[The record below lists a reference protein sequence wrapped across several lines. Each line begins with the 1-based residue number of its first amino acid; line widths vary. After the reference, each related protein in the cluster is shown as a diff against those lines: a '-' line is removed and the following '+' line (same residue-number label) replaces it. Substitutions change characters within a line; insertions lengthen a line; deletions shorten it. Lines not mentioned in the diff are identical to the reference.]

1 MKLKIDEQGHAV
13 LQDGKPVYVHDD
25 GKEVPF
31 DAEQAVGKI
40 ASLNAEAKQHRE
52 AKEAA
57 EAKLKAF
64 DGLDVDKAKK
74 ALETVAN
81 LDDKKL
87 IDAGEVEKVKAE
99 MAKAYETKLAEAAA
113 ETDKVRGQFHQS
125 LLGGEFARSKFIADK
140 IAVPADMVQAVFAK
154 HFSVSEDGKLQAK
167 DALGNPIYSRVNVG
181 SLADFDEALETLV
194 ASYPNKDSILK
205 GNQSNGGGANANGA
219 PTGNSM
225 NRAQFE
231 ALSPVE
237 QMKAVQAGTQIV

>member
-31 DAEQAVGKI
+31 DAEQAVTKI

-64 DGLDVDKAKK
+64 DGVDVDKAKQ

-81 LDDKKL
+81 LDAKKL

-99 MAKAYETKLAEAAA
+99 MAKAYE
-113 ETDKVRGQFHQS
+113 
-125 LLGGEFARSKFIADK
+125 
-140 IAVPADMVQAVFAK
+140 
-154 HFSVSEDGKLQAK
+154 
-167 DALGNPIYSRVNVG
+167 
-181 SLADFDEALETLV
+181 
-194 ASYPNKDSILK
+194 
-205 GNQSNGGGANANGA
+205 
-219 PTGNSM
+219 
-225 NRAQFE
+225 
-231 ALSPVE
+231 
-237 QMKAVQAGTQIV
+237 

>member
-1 MKLKIDEQGHAV
+1 MKLKIDEQNHAV

-25 GKEVPF
+25 GKEVPY
-31 DAEQAVGKI
+31 DVPQMVTKI
-40 ASLNAEAKQHRE
+40 GSLNAEAKQQRE
-52 AKEAA
+52 AKEAV
-57 EAKLKAF
+57 EAKLKSF
-64 DGLDVDKAKK
+64 DGLDADKAKK

-81 LDDKKL
+81 LDAKKL

-99 MAKAYETKLAEAAA
+99 MAKAYETKLSEAQA

-125 LLGGEFARSKFIADK
+125 LLGGEFARSKFIAEK

-194 ASYPNKDSILK
+194 SSYPNKDSILK
-205 GNQSNGGGANANGA
+205 GNQSNGSGANGVNGSLSNGA
-219 PTGNSM
+219 PKSLADCKTDDE
-225 NRAQFE
+225 R
-231 ALSPVE
+231 
-237 QMKAVQAGTQIV
+237 KAYLRSLAD